1 MDKST
6 TQIIWIDDDI
16 KFKDDVLMDELR
28 ETYQTVSFFDKAAEG
43 LQYIFNNTNQ
53 AIIIILDIDMP
64 KMNGHVF
71 LSKLREVSKLIPVIL
86 FTGINENTEVL
97 SDFIN
102 NHAFAFIKKDAGYE
116 EIMAIVKKAE
126 TELLT
131 RADGLIEDALEE
143 WLLIQDKQKLDKPY
157 LVQAGGQSYSI
168 NQILQE
174 VRQQTPFGRTFMKDV
189 VMLTID
195 LILRNKRQLS

>member
-53 AIIIILDIDMP
+53 AIIIILDIDHVQ
-64 KMNGHVF
+64 MNGHVF

-126 TELLT
+126 TGLL
-131 RADGLIEDALEE
+131 
-143 WLLIQDKQKLDKPY
+143 LLVPM
-157 LVQAGGQSYSI
+157 G
-168 NQILQE
+168 
-174 VRQQTPFGRTFMKDV
+174 
-189 VMLTID
+189 
-195 LILRNKRQLS
+195 